1 MISFTWQDTQTP
13 GAGRLVIQTCR
24 NMLLCWKGLEHQ
36 CASLPSLCWA
46 SIIIS
51 TKQSTWT
58 SMSSK
63 FFLLDMAWSHNEIIL
78 QGGYRPEEVAGSL
91 SAERARK
98 NIVVWSCKYQAGC
111 MLLSLHPSR
120 SIMSL
125 RMCKCACPSYL
136 LTMLQCFSL
145 ITGAESCS
153 GKFHRHVW
161 NPWR

>member
-1 MISFTWQDTQTP
+1 MNEYGF
-13 GAGRLVIQTCR
+13 
-24 NMLLCWKGLEHQ
+24 
-36 CASLPSLCWA
+36 
-46 SIIIS
+46 
-51 TKQSTWT
+51 
-58 SMSSK
+58 K

-78 QGGYRPEEVAGSL
+78 QGGYRPEEVAGAL
-91 SAERARK
+91 SAKRARK
-98 NIVVWSCKYQAGC
+98 KHCGLILQVPGC

-136 LTMLQCFSL
+136 LKMLQCFSL

-161 NPWR
+161 NP